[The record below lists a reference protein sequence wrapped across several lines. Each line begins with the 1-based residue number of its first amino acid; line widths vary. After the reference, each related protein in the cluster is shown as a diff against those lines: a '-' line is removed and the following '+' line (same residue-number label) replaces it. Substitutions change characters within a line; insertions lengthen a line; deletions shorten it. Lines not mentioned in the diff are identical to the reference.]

1 MINHIIM
8 LITELGQQIKL
19 RRKSLKITQ
28 SLLAQLSNVATNT
41 LYKIERGQAN
51 PTIDII
57 DKLTNV
63 LGLEI
68 SLQVRKIN
76 DKVNS

>member
-57 DKLTNV
+57 EKLTNV

-76 DKVNS
+76 DKIIS